1 MRLCELQE
9 KEVINVCDGKCLGN
23 VMDIELDE
31 ESGCILA
38 IIVPGPCKF
47 FGILGHEFEYCIPW
61 KCIVRIGSDIIL
73 VEIREEDARQKL

>member
-9 KEVINVCDGKCLGN
+9 KEVINVCDCKCLGN

-31 ESGCILA
+31 ETGCILS
-38 IIVPGPCKF
+38 IIVPGPCKL
-47 FGILGHEFEYCIPW
+47 FGIFGHEFEYCIPW

-73 VEIREEDARQKL
+73 VEMKEEEMRHKL